1 MTMKYDWNGTKEYT
15 GRCVMSEIVWGSA
28 AWSDDGEHCYLVGQE
43 GWNSQ
48 EIGTSWS
55 SFLTAKV
62 GYWQLFAYV
71 WLYFKIVLL
80 KTHPMPPLLN
90 LVNCRPCSQ
99 IIAFNYIIGLYFRH

>member
-55 SFLTAKV
+55 
-62 GYWQLFAYV
+62 
-71 WLYFKIVLL
+71 
-80 KTHPMPPLLN
+80 
-90 LVNCRPCSQ
+90 
-99 IIAFNYIIGLYFRH
+99 